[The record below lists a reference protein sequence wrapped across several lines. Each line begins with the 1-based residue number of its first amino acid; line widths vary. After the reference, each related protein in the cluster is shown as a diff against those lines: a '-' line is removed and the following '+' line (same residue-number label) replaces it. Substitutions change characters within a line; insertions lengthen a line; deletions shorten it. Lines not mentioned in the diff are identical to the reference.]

1 MAPIFRPD
9 EANRVRELLDALDR
23 PVDLLVALGPEETPL
38 PGSRDIDFGEETQR
52 VVEGLAALS
61 ERVTFRV
68 EQEPPGFE
76 RYPAIAVLP
85 NGEDVGL
92 RYYGLPWGYELA
104 ALVGAVL
111 EAGKTES
118 SLSTEAL
125 ERLAALDRDLTI
137 DVFVTPTCPHCP
149 PAVLHAYR
157 AALASPR
164 IRASAIEAT
173 EFPSLA
179 DSMDVWSVP
188 RIVVNGVPHWDGTV
202 PERVFLD
209 RILAPAFE

>member
-1 MAPIFRPD
+1 MPSFRAD
-9 EANRVRELLDALDR
+9 EETHVRELFDALER
-23 PVDLLVALGPEETPL
+23 PVELLVAHGPEETPL
-38 PGSRDIDFGEETQR
+38 PGARDMDFGAETER
-52 VVEGLAALS
+52 IVEGLAALS

-68 EQEPPGFE
+68 EEEPPGFE

-85 NGEDVGL
+85 EGRDVGV

-104 ALVGAVL
+104 TLVGAVL
-111 EAGKTES
+111 EAGKAES
-118 SLSTEAL
+118 SLSVEAL
-125 ERLAALDRDLTI
+125 ERLGTLDRDLTI

-188 RIVVNGVPHWDGTV
+188 RIVVNGVPQWDGSV
-202 PERVFLD
+202 PETVFLD

>member
-1 MAPIFRPD
+1 
-9 EANRVRELLDALDR
+9 VREVLDALDR

-61 ERVTFRV
+61 DRVTFRV
-68 EQEPPGFE
+68 EEEPPGFE

-85 NGEDVGL
+85 EGEDVGL
-92 RYYGLPWGYELA
+92 RYYGLPWGYEFA
-104 ALVGAVL
+104 TLVGAVI
-111 EAGKTES
+111 EAGKTAS
-118 SLSTEAL
+118 SLSADSQ
-125 ERLAALDRDLTI
+125 ERLAALDHDLTI

-202 PERVFLD
+202 TERVFVD